1 MAQIMKRFTLSNT
14 IICFLLIVFALLCL
28 VPIWYTFVYSITPYS
43 EYLKNPTSLVPRN
56 INFNAYAEVLKFDL
70 IHSGMRN
77 TVFITVVGTVLHLF
91 LLLITAYPLSK
102 SDLKGSRFF
111 MFLFVF
117 TMYFSGGIIPDY
129 FLMRN
134 LGLLNSLWS
143 LILSSVNGAYSL
155 ILMRTFLKSIPPS
168 LEEAAT
174 IDGANEFTTLF
185 KIIIPLSLPSI
196 ATLALFYAV
205 GAWNEFFRSIIYMTK
220 RDGWPL
226 QLVLREL
233 VIENNPFMEM
243 QDEARSIFPFNIK
256 MATIM
261 ISVLPIICLYP
272 FLQKYFITGLT
283 LGAVKE

>member
-1 MAQIMKRFTLSNT
+1 MRPFKKFSMVSALIYIFLAIFAFLC
-14 IICFLLIVFALLCL
+14 II
-28 VPIWYTFVYSITPYS
+28 PIWYTFVYSITPYS
-43 EYLKNPTSLVPRN
+43 EYLKNPTSLLPRAVN
-56 INFNAYAEVLKFDL
+56 LDAYAEVLKFDL

-77 TVFITVVGTVLHLF
+77 TIFITLVGTVLHLF

-174 IDGANEFTTLF
+174 IDGANDFTVLF

-196 ATLALFYAV
+196 ATLALFHAV

-220 RDGWPL
+220 RQGWPL

-233 VIENNPFMEM
+233 VIENNQFVEM

-256 MATIM
+256 MATII